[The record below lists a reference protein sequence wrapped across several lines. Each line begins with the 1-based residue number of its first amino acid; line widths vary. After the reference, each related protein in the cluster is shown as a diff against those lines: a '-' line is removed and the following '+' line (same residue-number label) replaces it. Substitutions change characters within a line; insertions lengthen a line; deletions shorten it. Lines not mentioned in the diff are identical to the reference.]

1 MTLRGKRWVLFGGS
15 LVFLTASLLLPGE
28 LGKLAVLLLG
38 AAALLVF
45 LYRNMGEL
53 TGVEEGNPKLGLLQQ
68 TVLFTFGFLALAVGA
83 VWLVATGRVSERQE
97 ELLAAGLVCVFL
109 VYFGNIAP
117 RLPFNRY
124 VGFRLPWTVTDED
137 TWVLCHRLVGCLT
150 LPVVVLYV
158 AAVLALPGKI
168 VQVSAVL
175 VLVIWMGI
183 PGVLSGLFYYRKY
196 HPKT

>member
-28 LGKLAVLLLG
+28 MGKLAVLLLV
-38 AAALLVF
+38 AAALLVL

-83 VWLVATGRVSERQE
+83 VWLVATDRVGERQE
-97 ELLAAGLVCVFL
+97 ELLAAGLLCVFM
-109 VYFGNIAP
+109 VYLGNIAP

-137 TWVLCHRLVGCLT
+137 TWIVCHRLISYLT
-150 LPVVVLYV
+150 LPALVLYV
-158 AAVLALPGKI
+158 AGVLALPGRV
-168 VQVSAVL
+168 VQVTIVAML
-175 VLVIWMGI
+175 VWAGI
-183 PGVLSGLFYYRKY
+183 PAALSGLFFYRKF

>member
-1 MTLRGKRWVLFGGS
+1 MTLRRKRWVLFLGS
-15 LVFLTASLLLPGE
+15 LAFLTASLLLPGE

-83 VWLVATGRVSERQE
+83 VWLVATDRVSERQE
-97 ELLAAGLVCVFL
+97 ELLAAGLLCVFM
-109 VYFGNIAP
+109 VYLGNIAP

-137 TWVLCHRLVGCLT
+137 TWIVCHRLISYLT
-150 LPVVVLYV
+150 LPALVLYV
-158 AAVLALPGKI
+158 AGVLALPGRV
-168 VQVSAVL
+168 VQVTIVAML
-175 VLVIWMGI
+175 VWAGI
-183 PGVLSGLFYYRKY
+183 PAALSGLFFYRKF

>member
-1 MTLRGKRWVLFGGS
+1 MTLRRKRWVLFLGS
-15 LVFLTASLLLPGE
+15 LAFLTASLLLPGE

-83 VWLVATGRVSERQE
+83 VWLVATDRVGERQE
-97 ELLAAGLVCVFL
+97 ELLAAGLLCVFM
-109 VYFGNIAP
+109 VYLGNIAP

-137 TWVLCHRLVGCLT
+137 TWIVCHRLISYLT
-150 LPVVVLYV
+150 LPALVLYV
-158 AAVLALPGKI
+158 AGVLALP
-168 VQVSAVL
+168 
-175 VLVIWMGI
+175 
-183 PGVLSGLFYYRKY
+183 
-196 HPKT
+196 

>member
-28 LGKLAVLLLG
+28 MGKLAVLLLG
-38 AAALLVF
+38 AAALLVL

-83 VWLVATGRVSERQE
+83 VWLVATDRVGERQE
-97 ELLAAGLVCVFL
+97 ELLAAGLLCVFM
-109 VYFGNIAP
+109 VYLGNIAP

-137 TWVLCHRLVGCLT
+137 TWIVCHRLISYLT
-150 LPVVVLYV
+150 LPALVLYV
-158 AAVLALPGKI
+158 AGVLALPGRV
-168 VQVSAVL
+168 VQVTIVAML
-175 VLVIWMGI
+175 VWAWI
-183 PGVLSGLFYYRKY
+183 PAALSGLFFYRKF

>member
-28 LGKLAVLLLG
+28 MGKLAVLLLG
-38 AAALLVF
+38 AAALLVL

-68 TVLFTFGFLALAVGA
+68 TVLFTFGFLALAVGV
-83 VWLVATGRVSERQE
+83 VWLVATDRVGERQE
-97 ELLAAGLVCVFL
+97 ELLAAGLLCVFM
-109 VYFGNIAP
+109 VYLGNIAP

-137 TWVLCHRLVGCLT
+137 TWIVCHRLISYLT
-150 LPVVVLYV
+150 LPALVLYV
-158 AAVLALPGKI
+158 AGVLALPGRV
-168 VQVSAVL
+168 VQVTIVAML
-175 VLVIWMGI
+175 VWAGI
-183 PGVLSGLFYYRKY
+183 PAALSGLFFYRKF

>member
-1 MTLRGKRWVLFGGS
+1 MTLRRKRWVLFLGS
-15 LVFLTASLLLPGE
+15 LAFLTASLLLPGE

-97 ELLAAGLVCVFL
+97 ELLAAGLLCVFM
-109 VYFGNIAP
+109 VYLGNIAP

-137 TWVLCHRLVGCLT
+137 TWIVCHRLISYLT
-150 LPVVVLYV
+150 LPALVLYV
-158 AAVLALPGKI
+158 AGVLALPGRV
-168 VQVSAVL
+168 VQVTIVAML
-175 VLVIWMGI
+175 VWAGI
-183 PGVLSGLFYYRKY
+183 PVTLSGLFFYRKF